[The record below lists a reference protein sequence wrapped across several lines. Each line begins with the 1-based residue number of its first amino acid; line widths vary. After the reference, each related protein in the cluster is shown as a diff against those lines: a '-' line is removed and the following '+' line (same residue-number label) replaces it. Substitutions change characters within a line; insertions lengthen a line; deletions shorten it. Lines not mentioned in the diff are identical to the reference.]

1 MGHNCNPQ
9 ILLAFQKQGKADES
23 DPTKVDASWLSFL
36 VHEAHGHPLIHWKT
50 HMFRSII
57 KLYMGIYIYLVGGIP
72 DPLKNMTS
80 SVGMMKLTTEWKMFQ
95 TSDAAPSCTNEVTKV
110 SATTQHPA
118 TQPLISKK
126 NMNPASNKLHTTKK
140 VSGVSRQQIHVQI

>member
-9 ILLAFQKQGKADES
+9 ILLAFQKQRKADES

-80 SVGMMKLTTEWKMFQ
+80 SVGMMKLPTEWKNVPNLWCCTFVHKWSNKSICNYP
-95 TSDAAPSCTNEVTKV
+95 TPSH
-110 SATTQHPA
+110 SATH
-118 TQPLISKK
+118 LKK

>member
-1 MGHNCNPQ
+1 
-9 ILLAFQKQGKADES
+9 
-23 DPTKVDASWLSFL
+23 
-36 VHEAHGHPLIHWKT
+36 
-50 HMFRSII
+50 
-57 KLYMGIYIYLVGGIP
+57 
-72 DPLKNMTS
+72 
-80 SVGMMKLTTEWKMFQ
+80 MFQ